1 MPEENFNKS
10 LLLIIINDSQV
21 IVRVLNSNSDIPYF
35 ITAKKRDIIQA
46 IISFD
51 VKILNYSLDE
61 IGSLYYSRDIPSR
74 INHLLAL
81 ELRDACGCWVLE
93 SIID

>member
-35 ITAKKRDIIQA
+35 ITASKITTIDFTRNELGLP
-46 IISFD
+46 
-51 VKILNYSLDE
+51 VPKILVWNL
-61 IGSLYYSRDIPSR
+61 
-74 INHLLAL
+74 HAL
-81 ELRDACGCWVLE
+81 ENPVE
-93 SIID
+93 VEYIIIEKAADYFLVYI